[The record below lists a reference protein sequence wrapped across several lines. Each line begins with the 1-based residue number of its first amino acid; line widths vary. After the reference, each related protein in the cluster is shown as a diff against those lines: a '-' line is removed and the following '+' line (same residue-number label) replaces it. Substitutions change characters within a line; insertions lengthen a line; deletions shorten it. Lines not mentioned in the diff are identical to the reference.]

1 MYGISEA
8 ETILKNI
15 TMIKDIAN
23 MNRNNLFMFDEEIF
37 INHDKCDRGYR

>member
-1 MYGISEA
+1 MFGISEA

-37 INHDKCDRGYR
+37 INHDKCD